1 MTSRSRPSGWSGSA
15 RAVALLLA
23 IGVLLAASQWGR
35 AATASVQLKAKEF
48 LYEPK
53 EATSQAGEVVFFI
66 KNEGAIEHNFVLQ
79 DATQKKVAEV
89 AVIEPGTTA
98 QVKAVLTPGTYS
110 IACTL
115 PGHREAGMIATLRI
129 PK

>member
-1 MTSRSRPSGWSGSA
+1 MRRSSGWSGSA
-15 RAVALLLA
+15 RAAIILA
-23 IGVLLAASQWGR
+23 VGMWLAASPWGR
-35 AATASVQLKAKEF
+35 AAAAPVQLAAKEF

-53 EATSQAGEVVFFI
+53 EATSQAGEVVFVI

-79 DATQKKVAEV
+79 DATQKKIAEV

-98 QVKAVLTPGTYS
+98 QVKAVLTPGTYR
-110 IACTL
+110 IVCTL